1 MIPPPLNT
9 RLNGRHREGGKGRGL
24 LFTHRF
30 SLSCSSPK
38 YTRDE
43 ISLSLSDAYGNQS
56 GYDSWKSEKHL
67 CGREVQD
74 RQEDVALKEMVFRI
88 SREAQEQEYQIGE
101 SS

>member
-1 MIPPPLNT
+1 MMDFSQCNFASIVS

-43 ISLSLSDAYGNQS
+43 ISLSLSDAYGNQVYAPRLDDPRSKTFKRCLIDTYEIS
-56 GYDSWKSEKHL
+56 GSCTY
-67 CGREVQD
+67 
-74 RQEDVALKEMVFRI
+74 
-88 SREAQEQEYQIGE
+88 
-101 SS
+101 